1 MNERHDKDASAK
13 MQLSKGSGASGAD
26 WRDTP
31 ERSNMT
37 MLRIMTWISLRL
49 GRPAGRVVLHLIT
62 LYFLLFAPASRSAS
76 RDYLAR
82 VLGRPARLAD
92 LYRHL
97 FTFAATIHDRV
108 YLLNNRYDMF
118 DISVEGDTLVH
129 EMLADGRGLFLIG
142 AHMGSFEVMRALG
155 RQHAGLNVAM
165 AMYEGNAQKVNQML
179 AAINPTAQQDVIGL
193 GHVDSM
199 LKISAC
205 LDQGTAV
212 GMLADR
218 RFGGDVMRTLPFL
231 GGEADFPLGPFR
243 MAAVLRRPAVFM
255 TGLYLGG
262 KRYQIHFEAL
272 ADFSALQAGQRQQ
285 AIDEAMARYVGILER
300 HCRKTPYNWF
310 NFFRFWH
317 APSAAGQD
325 NQ

>member
-1 MNERHDKDASAK
+1 
-13 MQLSKGSGASGAD
+13 
-26 WRDTP
+26 
-31 ERSNMT
+31 MT

-49 GRPAGRVVLHLIT
+49 GRPAGRLVLHLIT
-62 LYFLLFAPASRSAS
+62 VYFLSFAPASRTAS
-76 RDYLAR
+76 RGYLAR
-82 VLGRPARLAD
+82 VLGRRVRLTD

-108 YLLNNRYDMF
+108 YLLNNRFDMF
-118 DISVEGDTLVH
+118 DISIEGDELVH
-129 EMLADGRGLFLIG
+129 TLLADQRGLFLVG

-155 RQHAGLNVAM
+155 RQQAGLNVAM

-179 AAINPTAQQDVIGL
+179 AAINPAAQMDVIGL

-205 LDQGTAV
+205 LDKGTAV

-218 RFGGDVMRTLPFL
+218 RFGGDIMRTLPFL

-243 MAAVLRRPAVFM
+243 MAAVLRRPVVFM

-262 KRYQIHFEAL
+262 KRYRIHFEAL
-272 ADFSALQAGQRQQ
+272 ADFSELQAGQRQQ
-285 AIDEAMARYVGILER
+285 AIGEAMQRYVGILER
-300 HCRKTPYNWF
+300 HCRQTPYNWF
-310 NFFRFWH
+310 NFFQFWH
-317 APSAAGQD
+317 AAPAPADAEQA
-325 NQ
+325 NK